1 MVYSKTEKT
10 IAKQQARRRKII
22 RAAIE
27 IFSDNNPGNTS
38 IKAIAQ
44 KAGIATGT
52 LYLYFADKEAL
63 MDTVVKEMYTELL
76 SIIKK
81 ERSRHIDVFDK
92 LQASM
97 EVCIQTFMK
106 EKRFAKI
113 LLKYYPEINSPINT
127 KFTDIEND
135 LIRFVKEDLDELQKQ
150 QLIPLQDTQV
160 SATAFVGTF
169 RQVVLSWIDHE
180 EPSDLEQAYRT
191 LIDYNLRGLGKR

>member
-1 MVYSKTEKT
+1 MAYSRTEKT

-27 IFSDNNPGNTS
+27 IFSDDNPRNTS

-81 ERSRHIDVFDK
+81 ERSRHSDVFEK

-97 EVCIQTFMK
+97 EVCLQTFMK

-113 LLKYYPEINSPINT
+113 LLKYYPEISSPFNT
-127 KFTDIEND
+127 KFTDLEND
-135 LIRFVKEDLDELQKQ
+135 LIRFVKEDLDELREQG
-150 QLIPLQDTQV
+150 LIPAQDTQV

-180 EPSDLEQAYRT
+180 EPADPEQAYRT